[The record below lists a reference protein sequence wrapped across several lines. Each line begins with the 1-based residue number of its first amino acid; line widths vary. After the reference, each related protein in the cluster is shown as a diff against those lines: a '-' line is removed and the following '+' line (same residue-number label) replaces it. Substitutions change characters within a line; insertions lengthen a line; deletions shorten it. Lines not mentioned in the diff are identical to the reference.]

1 MNWMRMPCIGPD
13 QDAVEE
19 RARAVHE
26 ASGSRAPGPTAIVD
40 THAVAVARLR
50 AHADSGVDR
59 VMLGHGNHMDL
70 ETVRIIG
77 REVPPQV

>member
-1 MNWMRMPCIGPD
+1 MNWMRMLLH
-13 QDAVEE
+13 
-19 RARAVHE
+19 R
-26 ASGSRAPGPTAIVD
+26 PGPTAIVG

-50 AHADSGVDR
+50 ADSGVDR

-77 REVPPQV
+77 SEVALQV

>member
-1 MNWMRMPCIGPD
+1 MNWMRMPLH
-13 QDAVEE
+13 
-19 RARAVHE
+19 R
-26 ASGSRAPGPTAIVD
+26 PGPTAIVG

-50 AHADSGVDR
+50 ADADSGVDR

-77 REVPPQV
+77 SEVALQV